1 MKKLHISIF
10 LFLVIFILSACT
22 NNVPVNE
29 ESNNETKNI
38 EKNITLESGSYIVD
52 KENSIVNWTGRRIA
66 SSHSGTVKIK
76 SGKINIVE
84 NNNLENSSIIIDM
97 SSIKDNDGSERLE
110 EHLKSEDFF
119 AVSNYPESEIFL
131 KEIKNISGDNYQIIS
146 DLTIKEITK
155 EITFPAKIIVS
166 NGILEA
172 EASFEIDRSEFE
184 IKYGSNSFFSDLG
197 DKAIKNEIEFKINL
211 FAGKD

>member
-110 EHLKSEDFF
+110 QHLKSEDFF
-119 AVSNYPESEIFL
+119 AVNNYPEAQIVI
-131 KEIKNISGDNYQIIS
+131 KEIEDISGNNYHITS
-146 DLTIKEITK
+146 DLTIKGITK
-155 EITFPAKIIVS
+155 EITFPAKVS
-166 NGILEA
+166 ISHGNLEA

-184 IKYGSNSFFSDLG
+184 VRYGSNTFFSDLG
-197 DKAIKNEIEFKINL
+197 DKAIKNEIEFQIIL
-211 FAGKD
+211 FASKD

>member
-10 LFLVIFILSACT
+10 LFLVIFVLSACT
-22 NNVPVNE
+22 NNVPVDE
-29 ESNNETKNI
+29 ESNDTRNI
-38 EKNITLESGSYIVD
+38 EENITLESGNYIID
-52 KENSIVNWTGRRIA
+52 EENSVVNWTGRRIA

-97 SSIKDNDGSERLE
+97 NTIKDNDGSERLE

-119 AVSNYPESEIFL
+119 AVNNYPESEIFL
-131 KEIKNISGDNYQIIS
+131 KEIENISGDNYQIIS

-155 EITFPAKIIVS
+155 EITFPAKVII
-166 NGILEA
+166 NDGILEA

-211 FAGKD
+211 FANKD